1 MLSNEVMIGIASSIL
16 LSSVFVQSTG
26 TKFGV
31 VAVRYHLDPDSKI
44 GSKSM
49 GAICAPAGPIYAR
62 DLDRRGDAIA
72 ELVAARLR
80 QSGID
85 SAAPMPDF
93 SDRALPSS
101 YRLVATVT
109 GMSVKACR
117 KAYMTGWLGAKGYWS
132 GTGTLDVTWK
142 VYVVSDQRLVVERSV
157 QVDFE
162 IPKKSLSISDSIGP
176 AVVKSALILF
186 DDATIKSL

>member
-1 MLSNEVMIGIASSIL
+1 
-16 LSSVFVQSTG
+16 
-26 TKFGV
+26 
-31 VAVRYHLDPDSKI
+31 
-44 GSKSM
+44 
-49 GAICAPAGPIYAR
+49 
-62 DLDRRGDAIA
+62 
-72 ELVAARLR
+72 
-80 QSGID
+80 
-85 SAAPMPDF
+85 
-93 SDRALPSS
+93 
-101 YRLVATVT
+101 
-109 GMSVKACR
+109 
-117 KAYMTGWLGAKGYWS
+117 MTGWLGAKGYWS